1 MKDPLKR
8 FIEQHRDDFDIETPD
23 ESLRERLAGKINIQ
37 GSKTPFKRM
46 PGWMNYAAAACGLVF
61 ISYIAL
67 KITGTIPQK
76 TETINITQSARQL
89 QPDPLLQGIDPGSA
103 REMQRMVHEASQ
115 RESGLA
121 LLQKDDP
128 ALYRRFLSDLAE
140 LDSVYHSLR
149 EMLTRTPNHQQ
160 LIEAMEENLQ
170 MRLLLLE
177 RQNQIIQD
185 IKRNKKPR
193 S

>member
-1 MKDPLKR
+1 MKDPLKT
-8 FIEQHRDDFDIETPD
+8 FIEEHRAAFDSETPN
-23 ESLRERLAGKINIQ
+23 EGLFQRMAGKLQHVSRKTVVIQ
-37 GSKTPFKRM
+37 IPTWVRFV
-46 PGWMNYAAAACGLVF
+46 AAACGIVF
-61 ISYIAL
+61 ITYIGL
-67 KITGTIPQK
+67 QWTDELLRVGSDDL
-76 TETINITQSARQL
+76 TQSQGKV

-103 REMQRMVHEASQ
+103 REMQRMATEASV

-121 LLQKDDP
+121 LLRKDDP
-128 ALYRRFLSDLAE
+128 ELYQRFLRDLSE

-170 MRLLLLE
+170 MRLQLLE
-177 RQNQIIQD
+177 RQHDIIQD
-185 IKRNKKPR
+185 IKRNKNSR

>member
-23 ESLRERLAGKINIQ
+23 KTLRERLAGKINLQ
-37 GSKTPFKRM
+37 GSKPPVKRM
-46 PGWMNYAAAACGLVF
+46 PVWVNYAAAACGLIF
-61 ISYIAL
+61 ISYTAL
-67 KITGTIPQK
+67 KISETLPRK
-76 TETINITQSARQL
+76 TDTTDMMASAHQF

-103 REMQRMVHEASQ
+103 LVMQRMAREASQ
-115 RESGLA
+115 RESGIA

-128 ALYRRFLSDLAE
+128 ELYHRFLSDLAE

-193 S
+193 T

>member
-1 MKDPLKR
+1 MQDPLKT
-8 FIEQHRDDFDIETPD
+8 FIEEHRAAFDSETPN
-23 ESLRERLAGKINIQ
+23 EGLFQRMAGKLQ
-37 GSKTPFKRM
+37 HESKTTVVIKIPTWLRFV
-46 PGWMNYAAAACGLVF
+46 AAACGVVF
-61 ISYIAL
+61 ITYIAL
-67 KITGTIPQK
+67 QWTDEPSLKLGSDDVTLSQGQM
-76 TETINITQSARQL
+76 

-103 REMQRMVHEASQ
+103 REMQRMATEASV

-121 LLQKDDP
+121 LLRKDDP
-128 ALYRRFLSDLAE
+128 ELYQRFLGDLSE
-140 LDSVYHSLR
+140 LDSVYQSLR
-149 EMLTRTPNHQQ
+149 EMLTQTPNHQQ

-177 RQNQIIQD
+177 RQHDIIQD

>member
-8 FIEQHRDDFDIETPD
+8 FIEEHRDDFDLEMPD
-23 ESLRERLAGKINIQ
+23 EAFRERLAGKIN
-37 GSKTPFKRM
+37 M
-46 PGWMNYAAAACGLVF
+46 PSAKSPLKPLPAWIKFGAAACGLVF
-61 ISYIAL
+61 ISYIVL
-67 KITGTIPQK
+67 KLSATLPRETGPNFT
-76 TETINITQSARQL
+76 RQYSL
-89 QPDPLLQGIDPGSA
+89 QADTLLQGIDPRSA
-103 REMQRMVHEASQ
+103 RQMQRMVREASQ

-128 ALYRRFLSDLAE
+128 ELYQRFLNDLAE

-149 EMLTRTPNHQQ
+149 EMLTHTPNHQQ

-185 IKRNKKPR
+185 INRNKKPR

>member
-1 MKDPLKR
+1 M
-8 FIEQHRDDFDIETPD
+8 
-23 ESLRERLAGKINIQ
+23 
-37 GSKTPFKRM
+37 
-46 PGWMNYAAAACGLVF
+46 
-61 ISYIAL
+61 
-67 KITGTIPQK
+67 
-76 TETINITQSARQL
+76 

-103 REMQRMVHEASQ
+103 REMQRMATEASV

-121 LLQKDDP
+121 LLRKDDP
-128 ALYRRFLSDLAE
+128 ELYQRFLTDLSE
-140 LDSVYHSLR
+140 LDSVYQSLR

-177 RQNQIIQD
+177 RQHDIIQD

>member
-1 MKDPLKR
+1 MKDPLKK
-8 FIEQHRDDFDIETPD
+8 FIEENRDDFDIETPN
-23 ESLRERLAGKINIQ
+23 ETLRDRLAEKINIQ
-37 GSKTPFKRM
+37 VGKTPVKPM
-46 PGWMNYAAAACGLVF
+46 SGWISYAAAACGLIF
-61 ISYIAL
+61 ISFIAL

-76 TETINITQSARQL
+76 TETINITQSAIQL
-89 QPDPLLQGIDPGSA
+89 QPDPLLQGIDPRSA
-103 REMQRMVHEASQ
+103 REMQRMVREASQ
-115 RESGLA
+115 RESGLV

-128 ALYRRFLSDLAE
+128 ELYQRFLSDLAE

-185 IKRNKKPR
+185 INRHKKTR